1 MGHPTGSPEKL
12 DRWAA
17 DVVEEV
23 YREWKENFSHWEAGF
38 SVFNSPV
45 REEPELMILGYQPGG
60 TAEDFQRAKKRY
72 QSGEF
77 HLPEGNELTTSGYR
91 LAQEM
96 RRLFEGRR
104 EMLEQSVFTNLI
116 FFRSPDTGEW
126 GSRDSDRVNQAE
138 EFCFQKTREILER
151 LNPKRILVIGVTTF
165 DRFIDVCVEDPNT
178 QPSTIEGENGRVLC
192 SADVDSTKMVGM
204 KHLTGARPSSEEFE
218 ILRAELWP
226 RLGA

>member
-17 DVVEEV
+17 DLVEEV
-23 YREWKENFSHWEAGF
+23 YREWKENFSDWDAGF

-45 REEPELMILGYQPGG
+45 REEPELMILGRQPGG
-60 TAEDFQRAKKRY
+60 PAEDFERAKKRY
-72 QSGEF
+72 QSGDF
-77 HLPEGNELTTSGYR
+77 HLPEEHELTTSGYK

-104 EMLEQSVFTNLI
+104 EMLEESVFTNLI

-126 GSRDSDRVNQAE
+126 ESRDSDRVNQAE
-138 EFCFQKTREILER
+138 EFCFRKIREILER
-151 LNPKRILVIGVTTF
+151 LDPKRILVIGVTTF
-165 DRFIDVCVEDPNT
+165 DRFIEGCWEDPNT
-178 QPSTIEGENGRVLC
+178 QPSKIEGKNGRVLC
-192 SADVDSTKMVGM
+192 SVEMGSTKLVGI

-218 ILRAELWP
+218 VLRAELWS
-226 RLGA
+226 RLDA